1 MLLLVSALNL
11 FIIPASAAAP
21 TVTTNDATSVE
32 ETTATFNGLI
42 LGSNITEYGFQ
53 YGTTVSY
60 GSTYTTQPSIIED
73 TGGTYNFIVTGAF
86 ATTRLAEKLLSFSGK
101 PISVQYQIKK
111 YGSPT
116 GNVYASVYWVSNGT
130 LAMQSG
136 ALDIST
142 LTTSYQW
149 KTFTYLTPIEIS
161 ADDVYVSIDYSGGTI
176 SKYLHVYT
184 TGSGQMYHFQS
195 STSTWLT
202 DAHSMTWRFY
212 YYATNQTT
220 TYVASLTPGT
230 LYHYR
235 AFATNGDGNG
245 YGSDKT
251 FFTKP
256 NAPTGLTVTNT
267 ASGQQ
272 TLTWTHGTGYNQS
285 VVRGTIGSYPATPQ
299 SGVDV
304 YNSTGNSVVRNG
316 LSGGDD
322 WYYRVWEY
330 TVWGSEFKFSDTYTQ
345 GHLIAVVPP
354 TVTTN
359 ATTGVEETNATLR
372 GYLNNNGGE
381 NCSVGFEYGTTTGY
395 GINIEDETYI
405 YAGGGTTWKV
415 YQYWKSNMTKKAET
429 ASYGGGIRSITQ
441 DSTYVYAGGE
451 TTFKVYQYWKSNMT
465 KKAETASY
473 GGIIFVIAQDDTYV
487 YAGGTTTIKV
497 YQYWKS
503 NMTKKAETAS
513 YGGGIY
519 GIATDNNYVYAGG
532 STTNKVYQYWKSN
545 MTKKAETASHGGSI
559 SAIAEDTNYIYA
571 GGGTIYT
578 ISQYWKSN
586 MTKKADTAS
595 YGGVVSVIAQDNT
608 YVYAGGGTTWKVY
621 QYWKSNMTK
630 KAETANYG
638 GAIYGIATD
647 NNYVYAGGSTTQTVN
662 QYWKSNMTKKAETA
676 SYGGTIYGLLS
687 ESIYYTTGQAF
698 NNNILGLTPGQ
709 KYHYRSVATNS
720 IGTSYGSDLTFF
732 TKPNAPTGLTVTNTA
747 SGQQTL
753 TWTHGTGYNQS
764 VVRGTIGSY
773 PATPQSGVDV
783 YNSTGNSVV
792 RNGLTGGDD
801 WYYRVWE
808 YTVWGS
814 EFQFSDL
821 NSSNHLLVLTTPS
834 VSGNLA
840 SLVEET
846 TAQLNGN
853 LVDTGGESCTVRFQ
867 YGLTTGYGTNT
878 TNQIVGVGVFIQ
890 AIASLTQGT
899 LYHYR
904 AYANNSLF
912 SSVSGDVTFLTKP
925 NDPSGL
931 NAVAISSTRIDL
943 TWSKGTGADYTRI
956 QRDTAGYPATISSGV
971 NVYNGTGS
979 SYSNIGLTE
988 GQIYYYRAWS
998 FASDVGWN
1006 QWSDS
1011 HSSDVELTYP
1021 DAPTST
1027 GIVLLN
1033 ATHIGLTWTNG
1044 TGADRTVI
1052 LRKTTGMPS
1061 SYTDGTVVY
1070 NGTASYYNDT
1080 LIPGIA
1086 LYYKAWSYA
1095 EDAPLHK
1102 YSINGTEFASSTGL
1116 ALEAFSE
1123 DDCSGLV
1130 GYNILVSN
1138 QDGSHVYVLNN
1149 ITGGIGINASLC
1161 PQGLVSILVSCN
1173 GYRSRVYY
1181 LTISSGI
1188 FFYLNAY
1195 LPLNT
1200 TSELYMITV
1209 VGDKNE
1215 YGNSPP
1221 LDHVAV
1227 TVKTYINCTGQY
1239 ETVTNLY
1246 TDAYGQCD
1254 MYLRSTLYKVTL
1266 QKTGYTTTS
1275 EDYIPNV
1282 DLRTRTFRLSISAVA
1297 PEDNDYLFRNITYS
1311 ITPKGQVHYGSF
1323 TIVYTIASSDNQL
1336 EWFSLEVTKYNV
1348 TSKLWDQI
1356 YFSNQTN
1363 ASGGTI
1369 SYTVANVTGRYAAE
1383 FWFKKIG
1390 FDAYKMTEIGS
1401 IQYSIEK
1408 VKQALVSIPDYA
1420 YFIAVLVIMALVMGF
1435 AMPYAGIGTGYIGL
1449 IIMAIALL
1457 LKPVSIAVGHAP
1469 GDVVSGWW
1477 IFGVTFL
1484 MYTVGIFLWSRL

>member
-1 MLLLVSALNL
+1 MTMKAETASYGNDIVELKVDSNYIYVGGAIQKVFQYWKSNL
-11 FIIPASAAAP
+11 TIKK
-21 TVTTNDATSVE
+21 TVAYGGYVYAIDDDDTYVYAGGATSFKVKQYWKSNMTMKA
-32 ETTATFNGLI
+32 ETA
-42 LGSNITEYGFQ
+42 
-53 YGTTVSY
+53 SY
-60 GSTYTTQPSIIED
+60 GGQINCILVDSATYISPCNYSF
-73 TGGTYNFIVTGAF
+73 NV
-86 ATTRLAEKLLSFSGK
+86 RNLL
-101 PISVQYQIKK
+101 
-111 YGSPT
+111 
-116 GNVYASVYWVSNGT
+116 NV
-130 LAMQSG
+130 M
-136 ALDIST
+136 
-142 LTTSYQW
+142 
-149 KTFTYLTPIEIS
+149 
-161 ADDVYVSIDYSGGTI
+161 
-176 SKYLHVYT
+176 
-184 TGSGQMYHFQS
+184 
-195 STSTWLT
+195 
-202 DAHSMTWRFY
+202 
-212 YYATNQTT
+212 
-220 TYVASLTPGT
+220 

-235 AFATNGDGNG
+235 AYATNING
-245 YGSDKT
+245 TAYGSDET
-251 FFTKP
+251 FLTKP
-256 NAPTGLTVTNT
+256 NEPTAFSGSYTSPTTVN
-267 ASGQQ
+267 
-272 TLTWTHGTGYNQS
+272 LTWTKGTGANYTRIQRK
-285 VVRGTIGSYPATPQ
+285 VGSYPTNISDGSNVCNITGSYFVDTVVVDTVYYYSAWSYATW
-299 SGVDV
+299 D
-304 YNSTGNSVVRNG
+304 G
-316 LSGGDD
+316 LQQ
-322 WYYRVWEY
+322 W
-330 TVWGSEFKFSDTYTQ
+330 SDTYTNP
-345 GHLIAVVPP
+345 LILI
-354 TVTTN
+354 VTNN
-359 ATTGVEETNATLR
+359 ATGVEETNATLR
-372 GYLNNNGGE
+372 GNILYSYLSSLTGRYEWVTGGDSGYGQMYSSSTWRGQTFTVGTVAPNINHWVTSITVYLKRTGVLTGQTAIASIRATDGSYPIGADLCSGSINAATISTSGAQYTFTMSTKYPLLAGTKYAICVRSSGTVSVS
-381 NCSVGFEYGTTTGY
+381 NCLGLLLKTSSIYPGGNQLVSSAGTSWSTGGGGDHNFEIWDESSDSYASFEYG
-395 GINIEDETYI
+395 ISI
-405 YAGGGTTWKV
+405 
-415 YQYWKSNMTKKAET
+415 
-429 ASYGGGIRSITQ
+429 SY
-441 DSTYVYAGGE
+441 
-451 TTFKVYQYWKSNMT
+451 
-465 KKAETASY
+465 
-473 GGIIFVIAQDDTYV
+473 
-487 YAGGTTTIKV
+487 
-497 YQYWKS
+497 
-503 NMTKKAETAS
+503 
-513 YGGGIY
+513 
-519 GIATDNNYVYAGG
+519 G
-532 STTNKVYQYWKSN
+532 STTSDQ
-545 MTKKAETASHGGSI
+545 
-559 SAIAEDTNYIYA
+559 
-571 GGGTIYT
+571 T
-578 ISQYWKSN
+578 ISS
-586 MTKKADTAS
+586 
-595 YGGVVSVIAQDNT
+595 GT
-608 YVYAGGGTTWKVY
+608 Y
-621 QYWKSNMTK
+621 
-630 KAETANYG
+630 TANVISF
-638 GAIYGIATD
+638 AP
-647 NNYVYAGGSTTQTVN
+647 
-662 QYWKSNMTKKAETA
+662 
-676 SYGGTIYGLLS
+676 GTL
-687 ESIYYTTGQAF
+687 
-698 NNNILGLTPGQ
+698 
-709 KYHYRSVATNS
+709 YHYHARTTFPVYTN
-720 IGTSYGSDLTFF
+720 GNDKTFL
-732 TKPNAPTGLTVTNTA
+732 TKPNEPTGLTVTDTA

-814 EFQFSDL
+814 EFKFSDG
-821 NSSNHLLVLTTPS
+821 NASNHLLALTTPS

-846 TAQLNGN
+846 TAQLNAN

-867 YGLTTGYGTNT
+867 YGLTLGYGTNT

-925 NDPSGL
+925 NEPTGL

-1011 HSSDVELTYP
+1011 YSSDVELTYP

-1033 ATHIGLTWTNG
+1033 ATHIGLTWTK
-1044 TGADRTVI
+1044 GAGAEYTVV
-1052 LRKTTGMPS
+1052 LRKTTGIPAS
-1061 SYTDGTVVY
+1061 VTDGTVVY
-1070 NGTASYYNDT
+1070 NGTESSYNDT
-1080 LIPGIA
+1080 LLAGVT

>member
-1 MLLLVSALNL
+1 
-11 FIIPASAAAP
+11 
-21 TVTTNDATSVE
+21 
-32 ETTATFNGLI
+32 
-42 LGSNITEYGFQ
+42 
-53 YGTTVSY
+53 
-60 GSTYTTQPSIIED
+60 
-73 TGGTYNFIVTGAF
+73 
-86 ATTRLAEKLLSFSGK
+86 
-101 PISVQYQIKK
+101 
-111 YGSPT
+111 
-116 GNVYASVYWVSNGT
+116 
-130 LAMQSG
+130 
-136 ALDIST
+136 
-142 LTTSYQW
+142 
-149 KTFTYLTPIEIS
+149 
-161 ADDVYVSIDYSGGTI
+161 
-176 SKYLHVYT
+176 
-184 TGSGQMYHFQS
+184 
-195 STSTWLT
+195 
-202 DAHSMTWRFY
+202 
-212 YYATNQTT
+212 
-220 TYVASLTPGT
+220 
-230 LYHYR
+230 
-235 AFATNGDGNG
+235 
-245 YGSDKT
+245 
-251 FFTKP
+251 
-256 NAPTGLTVTNT
+256 
-267 ASGQQ
+267 
-272 TLTWTHGTGYNQS
+272 
-285 VVRGTIGSYPATPQ
+285 
-299 SGVDV
+299 
-304 YNSTGNSVVRNG
+304 
-316 LSGGDD
+316 
-322 WYYRVWEY
+322 
-330 TVWGSEFKFSDTYTQ
+330 
-345 GHLIAVVPP
+345 
-354 TVTTN
+354 
-359 ATTGVEETNATLR
+359 
-372 GYLNNNGGE
+372 
-381 NCSVGFEYGTTTGY
+381 
-395 GINIEDETYI
+395 
-405 YAGGGTTWKV
+405 
-415 YQYWKSNMTKKAET
+415 
-429 ASYGGGIRSITQ
+429 
-441 DSTYVYAGGE
+441 
-451 TTFKVYQYWKSNMT
+451 
-465 KKAETASY
+465 
-473 GGIIFVIAQDDTYV
+473 
-487 YAGGTTTIKV
+487 
-497 YQYWKS
+497 
-503 NMTKKAETAS
+503 
-513 YGGGIY
+513 
-519 GIATDNNYVYAGG
+519 
-532 STTNKVYQYWKSN
+532 
-545 MTKKAETASHGGSI
+545 
-559 SAIAEDTNYIYA
+559 
-571 GGGTIYT
+571 
-578 ISQYWKSN
+578 
-586 MTKKADTAS
+586 
-595 YGGVVSVIAQDNT
+595 
-608 YVYAGGGTTWKVY
+608 
-621 QYWKSNMTK
+621 
-630 KAETANYG
+630 
-638 GAIYGIATD
+638 
-647 NNYVYAGGSTTQTVN
+647 
-662 QYWKSNMTKKAETA
+662 
-676 SYGGTIYGLLS
+676 
-687 ESIYYTTGQAF
+687 
-698 NNNILGLTPGQ
+698 
-709 KYHYRSVATNS
+709 
-720 IGTSYGSDLTFF
+720 
-732 TKPNAPTGLTVTNTA
+732 
-747 SGQQTL
+747 
-753 TWTHGTGYNQS
+753 
-764 VVRGTIGSY
+764 
-773 PATPQSGVDV
+773 
-783 YNSTGNSVV
+783 
-792 RNGLTGGDD
+792 
-801 WYYRVWE
+801 
-808 YTVWGS
+808 
-814 EFQFSDL
+814 
-821 NSSNHLLVLTTPS
+821 
-834 VSGNLA
+834 
-840 SLVEET
+840 
-846 TAQLNGN
+846 
-853 LVDTGGESCTVRFQ
+853 
-867 YGLTTGYGTNT
+867 
-878 TNQIVGVGVFIQ
+878 
-890 AIASLTQGT
+890 
-899 LYHYR
+899 
-904 AYANNSLF
+904 
-912 SSVSGDVTFLTKP
+912 
-925 NDPSGL
+925 
-931 NAVAISSTRIDL
+931 
-943 TWSKGTGADYTRI
+943 
-956 QRDTAGYPATISSGV
+956 
-971 NVYNGTGS
+971 VYNGTGS

-1011 HSSDVELTYP
+1011 YSSDVELTYP

-1116 ALEAFSE
+1116 AVEAFSE